1 MKRRNPLIAL
11 LQLLD
16 DGIEFYRR
24 AARETRSFTL
34 QETFDAMADIREFAA
49 AHIKPY
55 IDPHDL
61 NHDAFTGYH
70 GTLTNRYAP
79 LLKKVVSDE
88 SRVLL
93 PEIEEHLVD
102 AMRETRQT
110 TQNGLAQYILSDLE
124 RCVVRNLDQQLARN
138 NVPWMADR
146 TLNSRNAVG

>member
-1 MKRRNPLIAL
+1 MKRRNPLISL

-55 IDPHDL
+55 IDPHEL
-61 NHDAFTGYH
+61 NHDAFAGYH
-70 GTLTNRYAP
+70 GALTNRYAP

-110 TQNGLAQYILSDLE
+110 THNGLAQYILSDLE
-124 RCVVRNLDQQLARN
+124 RCVIRNLDQQLARDN
-138 NVPWMADR
+138 APWMTSSAA
-146 TLNSRNAVG
+146 NSRNAVS